1 MNIPDVARPRARR
14 VLLVALVAAVA
25 VAARCGRSASDPPAT
40 GATAPAAPAS
50 AAGFP
55 KTLVDGAGHTIRLAT
70 KPRRIVSQTLGADE
84 ILFAIVPPDRLVG
97 LSALARDRKYSNV
110 VTEATRHPAPSVES
124 AEDMLRL
131 KPDLIFVATYSRAE
145 TVQLLEATGAPVYR
159 LANFDTIDGVMNS
172 IHAVGDA
179 IGEPEAAGRLVASMR
194 SRLAAVVARR
204 AGHPRPRVLSY
215 SGGFTA
221 GRDTSFD
228 DMLRYAGGIN
238 EAAARGLAKFPKLST
253 EQVLAWDPDVL
264 VSGVLPGERD
274 TVRARLTTSAGLAQT
289 TAARK
294 GQIILIDEPRYL
306 AVSQYMVDAVEQI
319 ADSLDAFERAR

>member
-1 MNIPDVARPRARR
+1 VSC
-14 VLLVALVAAVA
+14 AVA
-25 VAARCGRSASDPPAT
+25 VRRRGRHVLLAVVLAAATAACSAPPPPAPPRDQ
-40 GATAPAAPAS
+40 APAGQ
-50 AAGFP
+50 GFP
-55 KTLVDGAGHTIRLAT
+55 KTLVDGAGHTIRLTA
-70 KPRRIVSQTLGADE
+70 KPTRIVSQTLGADE
-84 ILFAIVPPDRLVG
+84 ILFAIAPPGRLVG

-110 VTEATRHPAPSVES
+110 VAEATRHPAPSVES

-145 TVQLLEATGAPVYR
+145 TVQLLESTGAPVYR
-159 LANFDTIDGVMNS
+159 LANFDSIEGVMGS
-172 IHAVGDA
+172 IRAVGDA

-215 SGGFTA
+215 SGGFSA

-228 DMLRYAGGIN
+228 DILRYAGGVN

-274 TVRARLTTSAGLAQT
+274 AVRARLTTGPGLAQT
-289 TAARK
+289 TAARR
-294 GQIILIDEPRYL
+294 GQIILIDEPRFL